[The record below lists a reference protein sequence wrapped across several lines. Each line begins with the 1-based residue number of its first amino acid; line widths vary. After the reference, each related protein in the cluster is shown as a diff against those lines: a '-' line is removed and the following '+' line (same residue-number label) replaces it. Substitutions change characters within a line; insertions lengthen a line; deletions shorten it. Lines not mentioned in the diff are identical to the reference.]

1 MRCYSKKEITNLKL
15 KEKLDLNNKRR
26 EHFQMKKIIIAA
38 YILLCVCLT
47 GCGGTNQKD
56 YGENYNQEQDAQNFS
71 MIRNAAATEN
81 GFYVLQD
88 QYVYFIDKKSKKAV
102 PLCGKPNCKHKD
114 NSCNAHFT
122 HPENI
127 QVYAGNLYVVACK

>member
-1 MRCYSKKEITNLKL
+1 
-15 KEKLDLNNKRR
+15 
-26 EHFQMKKIIIAA
+26 MKKIIIAA
-38 YILLCVCLT
+38 YILLCICLT

-114 NSCNAHFT
+114 NSCNASGEYSGICRKSLCSSRRFGRINLFFVSNQPGWK
-122 HPENI
+122 PERRI
-127 QVYAGNLYVVACK
+127 ESTVSL

>member
-1 MRCYSKKEITNLKL
+1 
-15 KEKLDLNNKRR
+15 
-26 EHFQMKKIIIAA
+26 MKKIIIAA
-38 YILLCVCLT
+38 YIFLCICLT

-88 QYVYFIDKKSKKAV
+88 QYVYFIDNVENQIANTKIIHV
-102 PLCGKPNCKHKD
+102 MPILLIRRIFRHM
-114 NSCNAHFT
+114 
-122 HPENI
+122 PEI
-127 QVYAGNLYVVACK
+127 FM

>member
-1 MRCYSKKEITNLKL
+1 
-15 KEKLDLNNKRR
+15 
-26 EHFQMKKIIIAA
+26 MKKIIIAA

-102 PLCGKPNCKHKD
+102 HYVENQIANTKIIHVMPILLIRRI
-114 NSCNAHFT
+114 FRYM
-122 HPENI
+122 PEI
-127 QVYAGNLYVVACK
+127 FM

>member
-1 MRCYSKKEITNLKL
+1 
-15 KEKLDLNNKRR
+15 
-26 EHFQMKKIIIAA
+26 MKKIIIAA

-127 QVYAGNLYVVACK
+127 QVYAGNLYVVAVCS